1 MALPRGRLEE
11 RRRRESAV
19 DEIGFTAG
27 ITFQDDRVVTV
38 DVSGIDT
45 TGITYTSVEGP
56 GHVPW
61 SDVKAV
67 MLATTDHMLE
77 SAGSLFTMAER
88 LQAAGDEGTTA
99 AQEMRRFGLGLL
111 GQVAPRVCPLGE
123 GCGLRPGSSHEQ
135 RPSEDAG

>member
-1 MALPRGRLEE
+1 M
-11 RRRRESAV
+11 
-19 DEIGFTAG
+19 DEAAFTAG

-38 DVSGIDT
+38 DVSGIDAA
-45 TGITYTSVEGP
+45 GITYTSPDGP

-61 SDVKAV
+61 SEVKAV

-88 LQAAGDEGTTA
+88 LQAAGEEGTTA

-111 GQVAPRVCPLGE
+111 SRVAPRVCPLGG
-123 GCGLRPGSSHEQ
+123 GCGLRPGFSQETSPPEA
-135 RPSEDAG
+135 SA

>member
-1 MALPRGRLEE
+1 
-11 RRRRESAV
+11 V
-19 DEIGFTAG
+19 DEVGFTAG

-38 DVSGIDT
+38 DVSGIDDA
-45 TGITYTSVEGP
+45 GITYTSAEGR

-61 SDVKAV
+61 SEVKAV

-88 LQAAGDEGTTA
+88 LQTAGDEGTTA

-123 GCGLRPGSSHEQ
+123 GCGMRPGFSQEKPPETS
-135 RPSEDAG
+135 G